1 MSGGCPLAD
10 KVGLEVI
17 DAVRELLPVLR
28 DRAQEAEDGRV
39 VPADSIK
46 ALEGNG
52 VLPAIAA
59 VRVRRP

>member
-1 MSGGCPLAD
+1 MSGRCPVAAD

-39 VPADSIK
+39 VP
-46 ALEGNG
+46 G
-52 VLPAIAA
+52 
-59 VRVRRP
+59 